1 MKAVPQLI
9 GYPRIGPNRELKWLL
24 ERRWSGR
31 IGPQDFDA
39 RIAEQRG
46 LHLAEQRELIGSVV
60 DDYFL
65 YDEALETAM
74 MFGAGSQAAP
84 AGDRFDQLTALA
96 RGTDDH
102 EAWEMT
108 KWFDTNYHVVV
119 PQLESGQVERFT
131 PLPWRK
137 PTPDTDVT
145 WPVLGPY
152 SLVRLSQLAPRTDE
166 RSLIQSLSRAL
177 ADWVRQTV
185 TELPGFRLQ
194 LDEPCLGLVSAG
206 DDRALIVAAYQEL
219 AETGIGAPPIVTVQF
234 GHASSDTVQALGA
247 LGFAVQIR
255 LQDVAGLQESG
266 AWDAQP
272 EHVVSVM
279 DGRSVWPDQFSPVQ
293 DALRESLTQDG
304 VLRLVPTTSL
314 MFLPV
319 TVEGEDLPDGFQFA
333 REKARALA
341 SWGAALGGAAL
352 TPPTEPAAAEWPAP
366 GALHERA
373 ARDQRRAAQADLDLP
388 PFPTTTTGSLPQT
401 ADVRH
406 LRAQLSRGEID
417 RPAYD
422 GEMARLISEGI
433 GWQEAKGLDVLVH
446 GEFERTDMVEF
457 FAERMDGFHTTRNG
471 WVLSYGSRCTRPP
484 ILAAPPSI
492 SAPMT
497 VTEWQI
503 AQRATSKPVKGML
516 TGPVTIVNWS
526 FRPRGVPDDRL
537 FWAVAGPIAEE
548 VGHLVDAGARI
559 VQVDEPAVRER
570 WPLPTPEAT
579 ELRAIYAR
587 GVRAALNRVFNQPE
601 QVQMHTHM
609 CYGDFGDIVPLWSD
623 AGVDVASIEFSRSKD
638 DSYIRL
644 FYDLFADGHLQ
655 IGPGVFDVHSPYS
668 PGREVMD
675 ERLRH
680 FEGFMDVADL
690 WVNPDCGLKTRGWD
704 EIERQLTDMV
714 EAARARRAAAQP
726 SAAVAAESA

>member
-1 MKAVPQLI
+1 MKIVPQLI

-31 IGPQDFDA
+31 IESGDFDA
-39 RIAEQRG
+39 RVAELRSA
-46 LHLAEQRELIGSVV
+46 HLAEQRELTGSAV
-60 DDYFL
+60 DDFFL

-74 MFGAGSQAAP
+74 MFGAGSRIAP
-84 AGDRFDQLTALA
+84 QGDAFDRLSALA
-96 RGTDDH
+96 RGTPDH

-108 KWFDTNYHVVV
+108 KWFDANYHYVV
-119 PQLESGQVERFT
+119 PTLDPGEVGAFT
-131 PLPWRK
+131 PLPWRE
-137 PTPDTDVT
+137 PAPNADDA
-145 WPVLGPY
+145 WPILGPY
-152 SLVRLSQLAPRTDE
+152 SLLRLSHLSQGTDE
-166 RSLIQSLSRAL
+166 LALIKRLAGSLAHWIRG
-177 ADWVRQTV
+177 TV
-185 TELPGFRLQ
+185 ATSPAFRLQ
-194 LDEPCLGLVSAG
+194 LDEPCLGMTAAD
-206 DDRALIVAAYQEL
+206 DDRALVLAAYSEL
-219 AETGIGAPPIVTVQF
+219 AGTGIGTPPIVTVQF
-234 GHASSDTVQALGA
+234 GHASNETVRALGE
-247 LGFAVQIR
+247 LGFAVQVPLKEIAA
-255 LQDVAGLQESG
+255 LQASG

-272 EHVVSVM
+272 EHVVSVV
-279 DGRSVWPDQFSPVQ
+279 DGRSVWPDEFGVVQ
-293 DALRESLTQDG
+293 DGLRKLLGEEG

-319 TVEGEDLPDGFQFA
+319 TVEGEDLPVGFQFA

-341 SWGAALGGAAL
+341 SWAAALDGGELAQSP
-352 TPPTEPAAAEWPAP
+352 TPATAEWSPPGDLHQRAP
-366 GALHERA
+366 RNE
-373 ARDQRRAAQADLDLP
+373 RRAAQADLNLP

-401 ADVRH
+401 GDVRH
-406 LRAQLSRGEID
+406 LRVQLSRGEID
-417 RPAYD
+417 QGTYD
-422 GEMARLISEGI
+422 GEMERLITHAI
-433 GWQEAKGLDVLVH
+433 GWQEEKGLDVLVH
-446 GEFERTDMVEF
+446 GEFERTDMVEY
-457 FAERMDGFHTTRNG
+457 FAERMDGFFTTRSG

-492 SAPMT
+492 SEPMT
-497 VTEWQI
+497 VSEWQI

-548 VGHLVDAGARI
+548 VRHLVDAGARI
-559 VQVDEPAVRER
+559 VQIDEPAVRER
-570 WPLPTPEAT
+570 WPLPTPEAG
-579 ELRAIYAR
+579 ELRATYAR
-587 GVRAALNRVFNQPE
+587 GVRASLNRVFDQPS

-668 PGREVMD
+668 PGSDVMD

-690 WVNPDCGLKTRGWD
+690 WVNPDCGLKTRGWE
-704 EIERQLTDMV
+704 EIERQLSDMV
-714 EAARARRAAAQP
+714 DAARARRAAAEP
-726 SAAVAAESA
+726 SPALAVEGA